1 VKFDF
6 LGFTFKPRPSKS
18 QKDGFMFLGFDLAIS
33 VKSGKR
39 ILETLR
45 QTHFHRWTSITIEG
59 IAAELNPRLRGWINY
74 YGKFR
79 PSAMSFIF
87 RTFTSRLVKW
97 VMNRYKSLRNKV
109 KQAYEFL
116 NKIQKSKPTL
126 FETWKHE
133 FLTSGL
139 KMTKAV

>member
-1 VKFDF
+1 
-6 LGFTFKPRPSKS
+6 
-18 QKDGFMFLGFDLAIS
+18 MFLGFDLAIS